1 MNLVAVGLTQLA
13 RGLRRAQPGLA
24 ALGAAMVV
32 VGWSR
37 RRNTAEEKIL
47 YSGGLQPGQALEFRM
62 KER

>member
-1 MNLVAVGLTQLA
+1 MNLVGVGLTQLA
-13 RGLRRAQPGLA
+13 RGLRRANPGLA

-37 RRNTAEEKIL
+37 RRNTGGEQVL
-47 YSGGLQPGQALEFRM
+47 YSGSLRPGQALEFRM